1 MNYTP
6 RVEIAPCSACQ
17 GHPDVKYKLFRPY
30 ARLVCECGVSGQW
43 VRVDGNGDQ
52 FNAAIDGWEKIAG
65 RPFRTT
71 PPPKPCRI

>member
-6 RVEIAPCSACQ
+6 RVATAPCPACQ
-17 GHPDVKYKLFRPY
+17 ARPEVKYKLFRPY

-43 VRVDGNGDQ
+43 VRTQGEGDQ

-65 RPFRTT
+65 RPFSTVPR
-71 PPPKPCRI
+71 PKPPRD